1 MSADE
6 SEVCVPSPH
15 YKRIHPL
22 LASGKIRI
30 ASEIYKA
37 DISAMNDTMT
47 ESLLAKRIRARL
59 PVIGK
64 SAARASMDA
73 GFGKDYIADIFKGKK
88 DSVYGDNLQALAKEL
103 GVPAAYLTDEDFEL
117 SDVPAGKREIRD
129 SRVEG
134 DIVKVPQID
143 LRFGM
148 GGGQPFD
155 EAVVED
161 VMDFPRNWI
170 RQFTTSSLTQLFFV
184 IGAGDSMSPTI
195 GDSDILLCDRTQT
208 QPSMGDKI
216 WAITQYGHGQIKRL
230 RPTLNGY
237 QILSDNPLI
246 PPDMAADGSMEIIGR
261 VIAIVRRV

>member
-1 MSADE
+1 MTE
-6 SEVCVPSPH
+6 T
-15 YKRIHPL
+15 L
-22 LASGKIRI
+22 
-30 ASEIYKA
+30 
-37 DISAMNDTMT
+37 T
-47 ESLLAKRIRARL
+47 ESLLARRIRARL

-64 SAARASMDA
+64 SAARASLDA
-73 GFGKDYIADIFKGKK
+73 GFGKDFIADIFKGKK
-88 DSVYGDNLQALAKEL
+88 DSIYGDNLAALAREL
-103 GVPAAYLTDEDFEL
+103 QVPAAYLTDDDFVLENAPL
-117 SDVPAGKREIRD
+117 TIRD

-155 EAVVED
+155 EAVTED
-161 VMDFPRNWI
+161 VMDFPKNWI

-230 RPTLNGY
+230 RPTQNGY